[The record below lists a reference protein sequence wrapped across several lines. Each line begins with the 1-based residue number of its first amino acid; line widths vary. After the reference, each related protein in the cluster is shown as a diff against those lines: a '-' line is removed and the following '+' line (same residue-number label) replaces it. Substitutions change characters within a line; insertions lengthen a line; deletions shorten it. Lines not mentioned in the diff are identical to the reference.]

1 MFQKTLLLRRESE
14 LKRMR
19 VSKFPVLEEESG
31 QEESKMEG
39 GREKHRLVTKR
50 GAQAAHRYVGKL
62 GEDVLHVSR
71 GRHGRNVGWVTCD
84 AMKLTWSIIELSLHY
99 GSRRRIFATIGNPSH
114 VVFHTLY
121 STMRVRIRAH
131 THTHLIRIFI
141 LVTERWWKSST
152 GWFMEGGRC

>member
-1 MFQKTLLLRRESE
+1 
-14 LKRMR
+14 MR

-50 GAQAAHRYVGKL
+50 GAQAAHWYVGKL

-121 STMRVRIRAH
+121 STMRVRTH
-131 THTHLIRIFI
+131 THTHTSHTNFYSRHRAMMEKQYRVIYGRWPVLITRLIEI
-141 LVTERWWKSST
+141 IR
-152 GWFMEGGRC
+152 